1 MYSLLTVLKKEEEGV
16 ITLAS
21 DDGDDDDGD
30 DVLSRYKF
38 QLSCPNVCSMP

>member
-21 DDGDDDDGD
+21 DDDDDDGD

>member
-1 MYSLLTVLKKEEEGV
+1 MDSLLTVLKKEEEGV

-21 DDGDDDDGD
+21 DDDDDGD

>member
-21 DDGDDDDGD
+21 DDDDDGD

>member
-21 DDGDDDDGD
+21 DDDDDDGD

-38 QLSCPNVCSMP
+38 QLSCPNACSMP